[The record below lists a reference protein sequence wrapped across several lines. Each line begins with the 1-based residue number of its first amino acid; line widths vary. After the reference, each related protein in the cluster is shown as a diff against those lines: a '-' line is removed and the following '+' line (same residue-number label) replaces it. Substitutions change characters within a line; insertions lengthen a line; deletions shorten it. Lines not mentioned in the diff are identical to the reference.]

1 MGSIGQ
7 THWPNLRRPTC
18 PIVLPAVLLSEFL
31 SGLSEVASLEIPVRL
46 AEEIVLPFCPVWVG
60 RISTMPRP
68 IFLVR
73 LSIVRISNPTQVS
86 SRHKSIGQRGIHLRS
101 EAESGAMTGWHYVRI
116 ISNSPHAIPS
126 PGNLS
131 DCPAVGLIV
140 FSLFSVDPFFH
151 LLAC

>member
-86 SRHKSIGQRGIHLRS
+86 SRHKSIGQQVIERFRS
-101 EAESGAMTGWHYVRI
+101 SSGCGLSFSGSSDLNWVTGLSLCNPSFPFEADSTKSKH
-116 ISNSPHAIPS
+116 S
-126 PGNLS
+126 
-131 DCPAVGLIV
+131 
-140 FSLFSVDPFFH
+140 
-151 LLAC
+151 